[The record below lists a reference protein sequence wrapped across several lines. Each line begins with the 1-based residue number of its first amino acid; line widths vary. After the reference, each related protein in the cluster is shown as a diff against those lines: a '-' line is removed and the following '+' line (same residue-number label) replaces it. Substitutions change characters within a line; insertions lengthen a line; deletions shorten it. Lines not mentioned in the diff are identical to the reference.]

1 MRKGVEASMDDREA
15 KSIIEGLLFTF
26 GDPLESKELAR
37 VLELPHKEVTRLLKE
52 MKDEF
57 DFNRRGIRLIKFND
71 SYQLGTRPEHHQWI
85 KSIVLERNT
94 KSLSNAALETLSI
107 IAYRQPVTKAEID
120 HIRGVK
126 SDRSIE
132 TLAMRRLVRE
142 TGRLDKPGKPIL
154 YGTTDEFLKYFG
166 LESLDQL
173 PPVEGLADS
182 EYMEE

>member
-1 MRKGVEASMDDREA
+1 MDDREA

-26 GDPLESKELAR
+26 GDPLESKEMAR
-37 VLELPHKEVTRLLKE
+37 VLELPHKEVIRLLKE
-52 MKDEF
+52 IKDELDF
-57 DFNRRGIRLIKFND
+57 DRRGIRLVKFND

-94 KSLSNAALETLSI
+94 KALSNAALETLSI
-107 IAYRQPVTKAEID
+107 IAYRQPVTKAVID

-166 LESLDQL
+166 LESIDQL
-173 PPVEGLADS
+173 PPVEGLTDT
-182 EYMEE
+182 EYREE

>member
-1 MRKGVEASMDDREA
+1 MDDREA

-26 GDPLESKELAR
+26 GDPLESKEMAR
-37 VLELPHKEVTRLLKE
+37 VLELPHKEVIRLLKE
-52 MKDEF
+52 IKDELDF
-57 DFNRRGIRLIKFND
+57 DRRGIRLVKFND

-94 KSLSNAALETLSI
+94 KALSNAALETLSI
-107 IAYRQPVTKAEID
+107 IAYRQPVTKAVID

-166 LESLDQL
+166 LESIDQL
-173 PPVEGLADS
+173 PPVEGLTDA
-182 EYMEE
+182 EYREE